1 MTGSENRR
9 ETGATKYPARSD
21 GDPADSFSQD
31 AAGNKPPASGQGLTR
46 PSGEVNEKTHQSEG
60 QNPSRRAPPDQPPEK
75 APAQPLPSTQKTAK
89 CRPEAGSLVRST
101 RNERFTIDKPAVLV
115 D

>member
-60 QNPSRRAPPDQPPEK
+60 QNPSRRAPPDQTPRK
-75 APAQPLPSTQKTAK
+75 G
-89 CRPEAGSLVRST
+89 AGSATSEHSKDGQVPPGGR
-101 RNERFTIDKPAVLV
+101 EPGAFDKE
-115 D
+115 